1 MAEQKSPIKSM
12 TIAGAGAG
20 LLATFI
26 IEQGW
31 FGPDANV
38 PVNEFITALLQFAQ
52 AAGGLA
58 FVWGARRAKGDIG
71 KLITK

>member
-1 MAEQKSPIKSM
+1 MSEQKSPIKSA
-12 TIAGAGAG
+12 TIMGAGAG

-31 FGPDANV
+31 MAPDANA
-38 PVNEFITALLQFAQ
+38 PLNALFISILQLVQ

-58 FVWGARRAKGDIG
+58 FVYGARRAKGDIG

>member
-1 MAEQKSPIKSM
+1 MSEQKSPIKSA
-12 TIAGAGAG
+12 TIMGAAAG

-31 FGPDANV
+31 MAPDANA
-38 PVNEFITALLQFAQ
+38 PLNATITALLQFVQ

-58 FVWGARRAKGDIG
+58 FVYGARRAKGDIG
-71 KLITK
+71 KLTTK